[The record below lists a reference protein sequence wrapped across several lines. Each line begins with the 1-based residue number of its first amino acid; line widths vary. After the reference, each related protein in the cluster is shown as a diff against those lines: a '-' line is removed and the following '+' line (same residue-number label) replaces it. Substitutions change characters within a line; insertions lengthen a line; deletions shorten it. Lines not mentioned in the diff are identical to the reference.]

1 MRGAGDQS
9 LTPGVGRMPPARPQK
24 HRVAGGPR
32 LRMQSVNGTNRCS
45 GLAEPLAT
53 EKGSGPARAS
63 WREDLLCPGPG
74 MATSGPHAPPQV
86 PSLRP
91 EDGRWS
97 RGPRLRRADL
107 GTSPWFCQSQPSGRR
122 PEGQEG
128 TASPP
133 EDPPGGAV
141 TGQKV
146 PWGRGARVVA
156 AEGNPAEVDRAERG
170 CELGGSGL
178 RGVPSVSGSLTL
190 SSCIAGSVSSSS
202 T

>member
-1 MRGAGDQS
+1 
-9 LTPGVGRMPPARPQK
+9 
-24 HRVAGGPR
+24 
-32 LRMQSVNGTNRCS
+32 MQSVNGTNRCS

-97 RGPRLRRADL
+97 RGPRLRRADS
-107 GTSPWFCQSQPSGRR
+107 GASPWFCQSQPSGRR

-133 EDPPGGAV
+133 RGPA
-141 TGQKV
+141 
-146 PWGRGARVVA
+146 WGCR
-156 AEGNPAEVDRAERG
+156 PRAESTVGTWGSR
-170 CELGGSGL
+170 GGSGREPG
-178 RGVPSVSGSLTL
+178 RGRQG
-190 SSCIAGSVSSSS
+190 
-202 T
+202 